1 MPWQQTGD
9 RVALSVKQQ
18 VQYWGIGAVAVLV
31 IFYFLGSALTPFIVG
46 AGLAYCLDPMA
57 DRLEAIGASRVVA
70 TVTITIGALL
80 AFLAVVIVLVPFLV
94 DQARAL
100 VATFPGMI
108 ETLRGFLA
116 EKFPDGMEEGSAL
129 RNALNTV
136 QARLS
141 ESGGAL
147 LNSVL
152 QSTLAVFDFL
162 LLLVVAPVV
171 AFYLLLDWDN
181 MIAKIDSWLPL
192 DHKPTV
198 RHLAREVDGVL
209 NSFLRGQLTV
219 MLFLGC
225 FYALGL
231 MLIGLEFGAFV
242 GLFAGLISFIPY
254 VGSIIGGAMALGLAI
269 FQFWGEWGWI
279 FAVAMVFVAGQ
290 FIEGNFLTPKLVGS
304 SVGLHPVWLMFA
316 LSAFGVLFGF
326 FGLLIAVPVAASLG
340 VLARFALNQY
350 LGGRLYRGLVGK
362 NDAP

>member
-1 MPWQQTGD
+1 M
-9 RVALSVKQQ
+9 ALSVKQQ
-18 VQYWGIGAVAVLV
+18 FQYWSIGFVVVLL

-46 AGLAYCLDPMA
+46 AGLAYCLDPLA
-57 DRLEAIGASRVVA
+57 DRLETLGASRVLA
-70 TVTITIGALL
+70 TVIITVIALL
-80 AFLAVVIVLVPFLV
+80 AFLLVVIILVPFLAG
-94 DQARAL
+94 QARAL
-100 VATFPGMI
+100 VEPVPGMI
-108 ETLRGFLA
+108 ETLRQYLA
-116 EKFPDGMEEGSAL
+116 SKFPDGFEEGSAL
-129 RNALNTV
+129 RDALNTI
-136 QARLS
+136 QQRLS
-141 ESGGAL
+141 DSGGTL

-192 DHKPTV
+192 DHRDTV
-198 RHLAREVDGVL
+198 RTLAREVDGVL

-219 MLFLGC
+219 MLFLGS

-254 VGSIIGGAMALGLAI
+254 VGSILGGAIAFGLAI
-269 FQFWGEWGWI
+269 FQFWGEWQWI
-279 FAVAMVFVAGQ
+279 VAVAFVFVAGQ

-316 LSAFGVLFGF
+316 LSGFGVLFGF
-326 FGLLIAVPVAASLG
+326 FGLLIAVPTAAALG

-350 LGGRLYRGLVGK
+350 LRGRLYRGLAGK
-362 NDAP
+362 HDGS